1 MERRGVN
8 NGDVSLIY
16 DFLGYNFCN
25 NPIYSQI
32 QVEKEAD
39 YIGLMLMASA
49 GYDPRVAVEMW
60 EEHGKLLEE
69 EDRISVILWEK
80 KLDRISDI
88 LWEKLDKMFGWN
100 YFSTHPSE
108 IERAQ
113 LLAQPKI
120 MEEILTIYI
129 EM

>member
-1 MERRGVN
+1 
-8 NGDVSLIY
+8 
-16 DFLGYNFCN
+16 
-25 NPIYSQI
+25 
-32 QVEKEAD
+32 
-39 YIGLMLMASA
+39 MLMASA